1 MVNFNPNVSLN
12 PINMANGAENIPPI
26 VLCLTDP
33 KAGLK
38 AQAQAPDRFEK
49 QPQEKPPVMIDS
61 NDKFVPSSN
70 PDNNLKEFTA
80 PNQMLGAKF
89 NPEEAKKFGEEA
101 LKWGKRV
108 WTGMEIYDTLDG
120 YRQRFTNDDKN
131 V

>member
-1 MVNFNPNVSLN
+1 MVNFNPNLAMN
-12 PINMANGAENIPPI
+12 PPIMANGTENVPPI

-38 AQAQAPDRFEK
+38 AQAQAPDKFER
-49 QPQEKPPVMIDS
+49 QPQKQLPIMIDP
-61 NDKFVPSSN
+61 NDRFILSSASKN
-70 PDNNLKEFTA
+70 DMKQVVSQD
-80 PNQMLGAKF
+80 QMLGAKF

-101 LKWGKRV
+101 LKWGKRI
-108 WTGMEIYDTLDG
+108 WTGMEVYDTLDG

>member
-1 MVNFNPNVSLN
+1 MVDFNPNVSMN
-12 PINMANGAENIPPI
+12 PTTMANGTENVPPI

-49 QPQEKPPVMIDS
+49 QPQKQQPIMMDP
-61 NDKFVPSSN
+61 NDKFIPSSTPEN
-70 PDNNLKEFTA
+70 GMKQLA
-80 PNQMLGAKF
+80 LQNQTLGAKF

-101 LKWGKRV
+101 LKWGKRI
-108 WTGMEIYDTLDG
+108 WTGMEVYDTLDG